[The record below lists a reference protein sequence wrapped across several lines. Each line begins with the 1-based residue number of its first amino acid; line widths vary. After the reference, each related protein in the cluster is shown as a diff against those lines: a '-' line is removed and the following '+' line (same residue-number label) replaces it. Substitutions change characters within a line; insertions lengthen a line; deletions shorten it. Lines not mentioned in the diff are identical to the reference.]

1 MIKETKSTRGSSNTI
16 QAFWVAMGSLS
27 SIALGIVSAAILSRY
42 LDKTDYGTY
51 KQILYVY
58 TTLLIVFSAGL
69 PRVFA
74 YFLPRYS
81 IEEGKTIVRKINRV
95 LFIAGL
101 IFSLFLFLFSGIIGA
116 ILKNPDLSYGLK
128 VFSPIPMLLVPTL
141 GIEGIFSTYKKT
153 IYIAIYN
160 TLSRLLM
167 LLFIVSPVIVFG
179 GTYITA
185 IYGWLAVSVITFIMA
200 YYFKNIPFKGSK
212 SIDTTLN
219 YKEVFAYSLPLVGAS
234 IWGIA
239 LKSADQFYISRY
251 FGAEVFAEFSNGF
264 IELPFVAMV
273 TSSASI
279 VLMPIFSKVF
289 HENKGIGELTI
300 TWRSTLYKSS
310 IIIYPILIFFI
321 LFANEIMILLYSQK
335 YAASGIYFR
344 INMFLNFFNIILF
357 APLFLAMGKTKLYSL
372 VHMILAIVI
381 WISDYVLILLFNS
394 PVAIAYNSTFLNI
407 LKIICF
413 MYLASRLLN
422 VKFLEFFPIKILSII
437 ILHGALVAVIVKV
450 VQLFALHAMLTFYQ
464 VLISGMIYLILMLG
478 TGRLFKIDY
487 LIAFKPLIKI
497 IKK

>member
-1 MIKETKSTRGSSNTI
+1 MEIEYKLEKGSNNTI

-42 LDKTDYGTY
+42 LDKTEYGTY

-58 TTLLIVFSAGL
+58 STLLIVFSAGL

-101 IFSLFLFLFSGIIGA
+101 IFSLFLFLFSGIIGV
-116 ILKNPDLSYGLK
+116 ILKNPELSYGLK
-128 VFSPIPMLLVPTL
+128 IFSPIPMLLLPTL
-141 GIEGIFSTYKKT
+141 GIEGIFSTYKKS

-160 TLSRLLM
+160 TLSRFLM
-167 LLFIVSPVIVFG
+167 LIFIVTPVIVFEG
-179 GTYITA
+179 SYITA

-239 LKSADQFYISRY
+239 IKSADQFYISRY
-251 FGAEVFAEFSNGF
+251 FGTEVFAEFSNGF
-264 IELPFVAMV
+264 IELPFVGMV
-273 TSSASI
+273 TSSASV

-289 HENKGIGELTI
+289 HQNEGLEKLTE
-300 TWRSTLYKSS
+300 TWKNTLTKSAT
-310 IIIYPILIFFI
+310 IIYPILIFFF
-321 LFANEIMILLYSQK
+321 LYANELMILLYSQK

-344 INMFLNFFNIILF
+344 INMFLNFFNIIIF
-357 APLFLAMGKTKLYSL
+357 APLFLSMGKTKLYSL
-372 VHMILAIVI
+372 VHMILAFTI
-381 WISDYVLILLFNS
+381 WISNYLLILLFNT
-394 PVAIAYNSTFLNI
+394 PIAIAYNSTFLNI

-422 VKFLEFFPIKILSII
+422 VKFLEFFPIKTLSII
-437 ILHGALVAVIVKV
+437 ILHGGAVAIIVRMM
-450 VQLFALHAMLTFYQ
+450 QISALHTFPIFYQ
-464 VLISGMIYLILMLG
+464 IVISGTIYILLMLG
-478 TGRLFKIDY
+478 TGKLFKIDY
-487 LIAFKPLIKI
+487 LIAFKPLLKM

>member
-1 MIKETKSTRGSSNTI
+1 MNTENKSQKGSNNTI

-42 LDKTDYGTY
+42 LDKTEYGTY

-58 TTLLIVFSAGL
+58 STLLIVFSAGL

-81 IEEGKTIVRKINRV
+81 IEEAKTIVRKINRV

-116 ILKNPDLSYGLK
+116 ILKNPELSYGLK
-128 VFSPIPMLLVPTL
+128 IFSPIPMLLLPTL
-141 GIEGIFSTYKKT
+141 GIEGIFSTYKKS

-160 TLSRLLM
+160 TLSRFLM
-167 LLFIVSPVIVFG
+167 LIFIVTPVIVFEG
-179 GTYITA
+179 SYITA
-185 IYGWLAVSVITFIMA
+185 IYGWLGVSVITFIIA

-212 SIDTTLN
+212 SVDTTLN

-239 LKSADQFYISRY
+239 IKSADQFYISRY
-251 FGAEVFAEFSNGF
+251 FGAGVFAEFSNGF
-264 IELPFVAMV
+264 IELPFVAMI
-273 TSSASI
+273 TSSASV
-279 VLMPIFSKVF
+279 VLMPIFSRVF
-289 HENKGIGELTI
+289 HQNEGLEKLTETWKNTLNKSAT
-300 TWRSTLYKSS
+300 
-310 IIIYPILIFFI
+310 IIYPILIFFI
-321 LFANEIMILLYSQK
+321 LYANEIMILLYSQK

-344 INMFLNFFNIILF
+344 INMFLNFFNIIIF
-357 APLFLAMGKTKLYSL
+357 APLFLSMGKTKLYSL
-372 VHMILAIVI
+372 VHMILAFTI
-381 WISDYVLILLFNS
+381 WISDYLLILLFNS
-394 PVAIAYNSTFLNI
+394 PIAIAFNSTFLNI

-422 VKFLEFFPIKILSII
+422 VKFLEFFPIKTLSII
-437 ILHGALVAVIVKV
+437 ILHGGLVAVVVKV
-450 VQLFALHAMLTFYQ
+450 LQVIALYTLPIFYQ
-464 VLISGMIYLILMLG
+464 VVISGMIYLLLMLG
-478 TGRLFKIDY
+478 TGKLFKIDY

>member
-1 MIKETKSTRGSSNTI
+1 MEIENKLEKGSNNTI

-42 LDKTDYGTY
+42 LDKTEYGTY

-58 TTLLIVFSAGL
+58 STLLIVFSAGL

-101 IFSLFLFLFSGIIGA
+101 IFSLFLFLFSGIISI
-116 ILKNPDLSYGLK
+116 ILKNPELSYGLK
-128 VFSPIPMLLVPTL
+128 IFSPIPMLLLPTL

-160 TLSRLLM
+160 TLSRFLM
-167 LLFIVSPVIVFG
+167 LIFIVTPVIVFG

-185 IYGWLAVSVITFIMA
+185 IYGWLGVSVITFIIA
-200 YYFKNIPFKGSK
+200 YYFKNIPFKGIK
-212 SIDTTLN
+212 SVDTTLN

-239 LKSADQFYISRY
+239 IKSADQFYISRY

-264 IELPFVAMV
+264 IELPFVAMI
-273 TSSASI
+273 TSSASV
-279 VLMPIFSKVF
+279 VLMPIFSRVF
-289 HENKGIGELTI
+289 HQNEGLEKLTETWKNTLNKSAT
-300 TWRSTLYKSS
+300 
-310 IIIYPILIFFI
+310 IIYPILIFFI
-321 LFANEIMILLYSQK
+321 LYANELMILLYSQK

-344 INMFLNFFNIILF
+344 INMFLNFFNIIIF
-357 APLFLAMGKTKLYSL
+357 APLFLSMGKTKLYSI
-372 VHMILAIVI
+372 VHMILAFTI
-381 WISDYVLILLFNS
+381 WISDYLLILLFNT
-394 PVAIAYNSTFLNI
+394 PIAIAYNSTFLNI

-422 VKFLEFFPIKILSII
+422 VKFLEFFPIKTLSII
-437 ILHGALVAVIVKV
+437 ILHGSVVVVIVKV
-450 VQLFALHAMLTFYQ
+450 LQVSVLCIFPMFYQ
-464 VLISGMIYLILMLG
+464 VVISGIIYLLLMLG
-478 TGRLFKIDY
+478 TAKLFNIDY

-497 IKK
+497 IKR